1 MSPPASLPPEGPH
14 PAEALSALVD
24 GELPAD
30 ERAAVAAHVERC
42 PECSEELRAV
52 RAVRD
57 ALRALPAVEPPP
69 GFLDRLVADLARRGT
84 PRRRLAL
91 TGTAAVVAAAA
102 LLVVLVPSV
111 TGLGR
116 YRPEVEQALLRHVAS
131 VSALAAVGS
140 TTADGGPSPLVLSE
154 PVTPSTALPREPE
167 DLPAP
172 YLAPPELAGGYRLV
186 DVFAHPD
193 GVQLVYERGRY
204 GLSVFEHPGELD
216 PQGLAPRGEP
226 VEGDPAAWRWESDGV
241 AGRVVVLERDGV
253 VVTAVGDEPGDAVL
267 SAARSVPEARPLS
280 LVQRLRRAAAQVL
293 RELSPSSAPPQPP
306 AAA

>member
-1 MSPPASLPPEGPH
+1 MNPPGSLPPEGPH
-14 PAEALSALVD
+14 PAEALSALAD
-24 GELPAD
+24 GELPAG
-30 ERAAVAAHVERC
+30 ERAAVVPHVEAC

-57 ALRALPAVEPPP
+57 ALRALPAVDPPP
-69 GFLDRLVADLARRGT
+69 GFLDRLVGDLDRRAA
-84 PRRRLAL
+84 PRRRPAL
-91 TGTAAVVAAAA
+91 IGIAVAAAAA

-131 VSALAAVGS
+131 VSALAAAGS
-140 TTADGGPSPLVLSE
+140 TTADGGPTPLVLPE
-154 PVTPSTALPREPE
+154 PVTPSTALPRDPE

-204 GLSVFEHPGELD
+204 GLSVFESPGELD
-216 PQGLAPRGEP
+216 PQGLAPGGQP
-226 VEGDPAAWRWESDGV
+226 VEGDPATWRWESDGV
-241 AGRVVVLERDGV
+241 AGRVVILERDGV

-267 SAARSVPEARPLS
+267 LAARSVPEARPLS

-293 RELSPSSAPPQPP
+293 QELSPSSAPPQPP
-306 AAA
+306 VAA